1 MGRLEEC
8 IPPKTHERLGKDFK
22 VTKDTAKILYFELG
36 CDLNFLDCDLEIYF
50 LQFSD
55 NELISWNDE
64 YFKYMNNKLNIMYEA
79 EVSFYNLK
87 DYSFFLY
94 RMSQVYTTSKDNY
107 ILYLKYIKKYISK
120 YGYIMFYGIEGTEYD
135 NLTQYALTDLF
146 DIFMFEINERFL
158 YQNMHR
164 ITLKKEY
171 PSIGAYGLIPVF
183 IELGYI
189 DLLKECFDIINQ
201 SFDIKNVIKSKE
213 LMDYM
218 NIRFINSNIADAIPS
233 IKRRRLMMVNSYL
246 ESHNI
251 DKI

>member
-1 MGRLEEC
+1 
-8 IPPKTHERLGKDFK
+8 
-22 VTKDTAKILYFELG
+22 
-36 CDLNFLDCDLEIYF
+36 
-50 LQFSD
+50 
-55 NELISWNDE
+55 
-64 YFKYMNNKLNIMYEA
+64 
-79 EVSFYNLK
+79 
-87 DYSFFLY
+87 
-94 RMSQVYTTSKDNY
+94 MSQVYTTSKDNY
-107 ILYLKYIKKYISK
+107 ILYLEYIKKYISK
-120 YGYIMFYGIEGTEYD
+120 YGYIMFYGIVGTEYD

-201 SFDIKNVIKSKE
+201 SFDIKNVIKSNE

-251 DKI
+251 EKI